1 MRGIRDDDPACF
13 ARLGMCPDDYVYTKS
28 QVLAPQMS
36 HGDASSCG
44 ILALAYA
51 DV

>member
-36 HGDASSCG
+36 RGDAGMLS
-44 ILALAYA
+44 LAYA
-51 DV
+51 AV